1 MDIGTASII
10 AASITGGFTVIVAAI
25 NKFRKENKDDHA
37 YVRGMLSMLYS
48 SQTRIERKVDKV
60 DDRLSRH
67 LESHAQEGMLDNGR
81 TIHQN
86 GTETTGALS
95 S

>member
-37 YVRGMLSMLYS
+37 FVRGMLSMLYS
-48 SQTRIERKVDKV
+48 SQTRIERKVEKV
-60 DDRLSRH
+60 DDRLSNH
-67 LESHAQEGMLDNGR
+67 LEFHASEGMLDNGR
-81 TIHQN
+81 TVHQN
-86 GTETTGALS
+86 GVES
-95 S
+95 VSKVS